1 MKLIYLLL
9 LFLFPCICEAQMA
22 LKGLVVDAEKN
33 TPVPG
38 ASVFLNNTSVG
49 TVTNSQG
56 GFELNIP
63 AGRFDLIVS
72 SIGYETA
79 NWPVGTAGQSTA
91 LSIKLHPKAKELET
105 VVVAPFEKD
114 GWAKW
119 GLFFTENFIGTSA
132 MAADCKLVN
141 PSAVKF
147 RHNKET
153 GELTAH
159 AFEPLIIQNK
169 ALGYTLHY
177 DLETFSY
184 NFQAG
189 YFLFQGYPY
198 FEPMR
203 GGAARQKRWT
213 ARRNNAYDGSLL
225 HFMRSVYRNKISEQG
240 FEVRALQKIPNEEK
254 ARVQLLYRTGSQQQ
268 LYANK
273 DSTAYYEKIL
283 AQPNEFSNIG
293 KNLLPGDSIAYA
305 MDSVTAGLDFDN
317 FLLVIYKNKTAPPEY
332 RKYVLNA
339 GATMASQITLLNKRA
354 VAIQANGSFFE
365 PADLLSMGY
374 WGWSEKIAT
383 MLPFDFV
390 PGK

>member
-1 MKLIYLLL
+1 MKRIYLFL
-9 LFLFPCICEAQMA
+9 LFLFPFIGNSQTA
-22 LKGLVVDAEKN
+22 LKGRVLDAEKS
-33 TPVPG
+33 TPIPG
-38 ASVFLNNTSVG
+38 ASIFLNNTSVG

-56 GFELNIP
+56 LFELLIP

-79 NWPVGTAGQSTA
+79 NLPIGTAGQSATQT
-91 LSIKLHPKAKELET
+91 IKLQPKAKELET
-105 VVVAPFEKD
+105 VVIAPFEKE
-114 GWAKW
+114 GWEKW
-119 GLFFTENFIGTSA
+119 GAFFIENFIGTSA
-132 MAADCKLVN
+132 LAKDCKLVN
-141 PSAVKF
+141 PLAVKF
-147 RHNKET
+147 RHNKKT

-169 ALGYTLHY
+169 ALGYILHY

-184 NFQAG
+184 NFQSG
-189 YFLFQGYPY
+189 YILFQGYPY

-203 GGAARQKRWT
+203 GGPARQKRWT
-213 ARRNNAYDGSLL
+213 GKRNSAYDGSLL
-225 HFMRSVYRNKISEQG
+225 HFMRSVYRNKIGEQG
-240 FEVRALQKIPNEEK
+240 FEVRALQKIPNGEK
-254 ARVQLLYRTGSQQQ
+254 ARVQLLYKTWSQQQ

-273 DSTAYYEKIL
+273 DSAAYYEKIL
-283 AQPNEFSNIG
+283 AQPAEFSIIG
-293 KNLLPGDSIAYA
+293 KNLLPGDSIGYA
-305 MDSVTAGLDFDN
+305 MDSVTAGLEFEDY
-317 FLLVIYKNKTAPPEY
+317 LLVIYKNKTAPPEY
-332 RKYVLNA
+332 RQHVLNA
-339 GATMASQITLLNKRA
+339 GSAMASQIALLNKRP

>member
-1 MKLIYLLL
+1 MKRIYLFL
-9 LFLFPCICEAQMA
+9 LFLFPFIGNAQTV
-22 LKGLVVDAEKN
+22 LKGQVLDAEKS
-33 TPVPG
+33 TPIPG

-56 GFELNIP
+56 QFELLIP
-63 AGRFDLIVS
+63 AGRFDLIIS
-72 SIGYETA
+72 SIGYETV
-79 NWPVGTAGQSTA
+79 NQPIGTAGQSAPQT
-91 LSIKLHPKAKELET
+91 IKLQPKAKELET
-105 VVVAPFEKD
+105 VIIAPFEKE
-114 GWAKW
+114 GWEKW
-119 GLFFTENFIGTSA
+119 GAFFIENFIGTSA
-132 MAADCKLVN
+132 LARDCKLLN

-147 RHNKET
+147 RHNKKT

-169 ALGYTLHY
+169 ALGYILHY
-177 DLETFSY
+177 DLETFSF
-184 NFQAG
+184 NFETH

-203 GGAARQKRWT
+203 GGPARQRRWNSKR
-213 ARRNNAYDGSLL
+213 NSAYDGSLL
-225 HFMRSVYRNKISEQG
+225 HFMRSVYRNKIGEQG
-240 FEVRALQKIPNEEK
+240 FEVRALQKIPNGEK
-254 ARVQLLYRTGSQQQ
+254 ARVQLLYQTRSQQQ

-273 DSTAYYEKIL
+273 DSAAYYEKIL
-283 AQPNEFSNIG
+283 AQPAEFSIIG

-305 MDSVTAGLDFDN
+305 MDSVTAGLEFEN
-317 FLLVIYKNKTAPPEY
+317 YLLVIYKNKTAPPEY
-332 RKYVLNA
+332 RQHVLNA
-339 GATMASQITLLNKRA
+339 GSAMASQITLLNKRP